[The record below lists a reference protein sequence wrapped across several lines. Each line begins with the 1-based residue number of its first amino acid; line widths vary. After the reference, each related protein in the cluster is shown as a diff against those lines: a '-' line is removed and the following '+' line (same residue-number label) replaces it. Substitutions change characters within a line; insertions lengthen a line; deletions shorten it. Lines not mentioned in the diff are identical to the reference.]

1 MRAIIG
7 LFGDLT
13 ISRIVYCQNS
23 VTLESTESP
32 AKFDH
37 RFPTVLKGYIT
48 AFAQSIGTEESKV
61 EMSLQDK

>member
-7 LFGDLT
+7 LFEDLT
-13 ISRIVYCQNS
+13 ISKIFYRQNS

-48 AFAQSIGTEESKV
+48 ALARKV
-61 EMSLQDK
+61 